1 MIKHAKFLVIA
12 LFMLSIMSLGWV
24 AAHGDEGLFV
34 RIAHLSPTAPA
45 VDIYVN
51 GAKAVESLA
60 YKSVSAYMPVAET
73 MLSVMVVPAGGTMD
87 QAVTP
92 EPIMLMLPADA
103 KGYYTVAAVGLLD
116 DQTFELFVLPQDGM
130 AMPMEMAASAAT
142 GEAES
147 GNIRISGAWA
157 RPTAAMSMDKMA
169 TPQAGMGDMNMSGE
183 VTGAYMLIENT
194 GSTADRLIS
203 AASDVSDMVQ
213 IHETTV
219 ESGMARM
226 QEIVGGLEIPT
237 GGKVELMP
245 GGLHIMIMNVNR
257 TLSPGDTISLTLTF
271 ESGTVIIVAV
281 PIKMMMQ

>member
-1 MIKHAKFLVIA
+1 MIKCAKFLAFV
-12 LFMLSIMSLGWV
+12 LFALSIISLGWV
-24 AAHGDEGLFV
+24 AAQDDMGLFV
-34 RIAHLSPTAPA
+34 RVAHLSPTAPA

-51 GAKAVESLA
+51 GAKAVEALA
-60 YKSVSAYMPVAET
+60 YKSVSAYMPVSEA

-103 KGYYTVAAVGLLD
+103 HGYYTVAAVGLLE

-130 AMPMEMAASAAT
+130 VMPMEMAASAAT

-147 GNIRISGAWA
+147 GNIRITGAWA

-169 TPQAGMGDMNMSGE
+169 TPQPGMGDMQMSGE
-183 VTGAYMLIENT
+183 VTGAYMVIENI
-194 GSTADRLIS
+194 GSAADRLIS
-203 AASDVSDMVQ
+203 VASDVSDMVQ

-226 QEIVGGLEIPT
+226 QEIVGGLEIPA

-257 TLSPGDTISLTLTF
+257 TLSPGDAISLTLTF
-271 ESGTVIIVAV
+271 ESGTVITLDV
-281 PIKMMMQ
+281 PVKMMMQ